1 MLKELSYERAAMRNA
16 PMPDGLTFPD
26 QLMYQALAL
35 LYARYQR
42 NAITRERASAEK
54 KQLLR
59 EYEAFVSRWSMG
71 DRYVRII
78 KETELAKSAYRKN
91 RTLEN
96 ADDLLRAIDGIG

>member
-1 MLKELSYERAAMRNA
+1 MAELDYERAAMRNE
-16 PMPDGLTFPD
+16 PMPDDLTFPD

-35 LYARYQR
+35 LYARYQG

-59 EYEAFVSRWSMG
+59 EHEAFCARWSMG
-71 DRYVRII
+71 DRYAEVIRR
-78 KETELAKSAYRKN
+78 TEAARTAYRKE

-96 ADDLLRAIDGIG
+96 ANALLRAIDGIA